1 MIAIPYALDALN
13 FLAADVRNLFGPFV
27 NVFLVT
33 GQHWSQTD
41 VGLVTTGS
49 GLLGIAFQTPI
60 GAAIDVTRA
69 KRGVIVLTMAAMTA
83 AAAIIFVAPTFWPM
97 ALALS
102 VLAVADDV
110 FAPAVSALTLGLV
123 TRDKLA
129 RRLGRNSAFDHGGN
143 IAIALLAGA
152 VGYAFSQRA
161 VFLMVPVFAVLASAA
176 VLAIPADAI
185 NHDRARDLATDGEAH
200 GSAAGYRVLFETR
213 PLMIFGLCA
222 FLFHFANAPL
232 LPLVGQKLA
241 LQFPDEATA
250 MMSFCM
256 VAAQGVMLPIAI
268 LVGRNA
274 DAWGRRPL
282 FLVAFAVLPVRATLY
297 PLSDNAFWLIGVQ
310 LLDGIGAGI
319 YQALTPL
326 IISDIMRGTG
336 RFNLAQSAVATTMG
350 IGASVS
356 GLAAGV
362 MVDHFGYS
370 VSFLAFSAAAA
381 LAFLVFFGFMPET
394 RNAHAT
400 LHGAKPLALE
410 GAAVGE

>member
-1 MIAIPYALDALN
+1 MIPIPYALDAVN

-41 VGLVTTGS
+41 VGVLTTAS

-60 GAAIDVTRA
+60 GALIDVTHA
-69 KRGVIVLTMAAMTA
+69 KRGVIVLTMAAMTV

-102 VLAVADDV
+102 VLAVAGDV

-143 IAIALLAGA
+143 IAIALLAGE

-176 VLAIPADAI
+176 VLGIPGDAI
-185 NHDRARDLATDGEAH
+185 NHDRARDLATDEEAH

-213 PLMIFGLCA
+213 PLMIFALCT

-336 RFNLAQSAVATTMG
+336 RFNLAQGAVATTMG

>member
-1 MIAIPYALDALN
+1 MIPIPYALDAVN

-41 VGLVTTGS
+41 VGLLTTAS
-49 GLLGIAFQTPI
+49 GLLGIALQTPI

-69 KRGVIVLTMAAMTA
+69 KRGVIVLTMAAMA
-83 AAAIIFVAPTFWPM
+83 VSAIIIFAAPRFWSM
-97 ALALS
+97 AIALS
-102 VLAVADDV
+102 VLAVAGDA

-143 IAIALLAGA
+143 IAVALLAGA
-152 VGYAFSQRA
+152 VGYVFSQRA
-161 VFLMVPVFAVLASAA
+161 VFLMVPVFAALTCAA
-176 VLAIPADAI
+176 VLAIPARAI
-185 NHDRARDLATDGEAH
+185 NHNRARDLAADSEEGGA
-200 GSAAGYRVLFETR
+200 AAGYRVLFNTR
-213 PLMIFGLCA
+213 PLMIFALCA

-241 LQFPDEATA
+241 LQFPQEATA

-274 DAWGRRPL
+274 DKWGRRPI
-282 FLVAFAVLPVRATLY
+282 FLIAFAVLPIRAALY

-310 LLDGIGAGI
+310 LLDGVGAGI

-326 IISDIMRGTG
+326 MISDMMRGTG
-336 RFNLAQSAVATTMG
+336 RFNLAQGAVATTMG
-350 IGASVS
+350 IGASIS
-356 GLAAGV
+356 GLASGV
-362 MVDHFGYS
+362 AVDNFGYS
-370 VSFLAFSAAAA
+370 VSFLAFGAAATV
-381 LAFLVFFGFMPET
+381 AFLVFFGFMPET
-394 RNAHAT
+394 RYEHAIA
-400 LHGAKPLALE
+400 GEDKPLAVK
-410 GAAVGE
+410 GAAAGE

>member
-1 MIAIPYALDALN
+1 MIPIPYALDAVN
-13 FLAADVRNLFGPFV
+13 FLAADVRSLFGPFV

-41 VGLVTTGS
+41 VGVLTTAS
-49 GLLGIAFQTPI
+49 GLLGIALQTPI

-69 KRGVIVLTMAAMTA
+69 KRGVIVTTMAAMTVSA
-83 AAAIIFVAPTFWPM
+83 IIIFVAPAFWPM

-102 VLAVADDV
+102 VLAVAGDA
-110 FAPAVSALTLGLV
+110 FLPAVSALTLGLV

-152 VGYAFSQRA
+152 IGYAFSQRA
-161 VFLMVPVFAVLASAA
+161 VFLMVPVFAALTCAA
-176 VLAIPADAI
+176 VLAIPAKAI
-185 NHDRARDLATDGEAH
+185 NHDRARDLATNGEAQ
-200 GSAAGYRVLFETR
+200 GAAEGYRVLFERR
-213 PLMIFGLCA
+213 PLMIFAFCA

-241 LQFPDEATA
+241 QFPQEATA

-268 LVGRNA
+268 VVGRNA
-274 DAWGRRPL
+274 DNWGRRPI
-282 FLVAFAVLPVRATLY
+282 FLLAFAVLPIRAALY
-297 PLSDNAFWLIGVQ
+297 TLSDSAFWLIGVQ
-310 LLDGIGAGI
+310 LLDGVGAGI
-319 YQALTPL
+319 YGALTPL

-336 RFNLAQSAVATTMG
+336 RFNLAQGAVATTMG

-356 GLAAGV
+356 ALAAGV
-362 MVDHFGYS
+362 SVDHFGYS
-370 VSFLAFSAAAA
+370 VSFLALGAAAA
-381 LAFLVFFGFMPET
+381 IAFLVFFGFMPET
-394 RNAHAT
+394 RDEEAIKQKPRT
-400 LHGAKPLALE
+400 LAIE
-410 GAAVGE
+410 GAAAGE

>member
-1 MIAIPYALDALN
+1 MIPIPYALDAVN

-41 VGLVTTGS
+41 VGVLTTAS

-60 GAAIDVTRA
+60 GALIDVTHA
-69 KRGVIVLTMAAMTA
+69 KRGVIVLTMAAMTV

-102 VLAVADDV
+102 VLAVAGDV

-143 IAIALLAGA
+143 IAIALLAGE

-176 VLAIPADAI
+176 VLAIPGDAI
-185 NHDRARDLATDGEAH
+185 NHDRARDLATDEEAH

-213 PLMIFGLCA
+213 PLMIFALCT

-274 DAWGRRPL
+274 DWGRRPL

-336 RFNLAQSAVATTMG
+336 RFNLAQGAVATTMG

>member
-1 MIAIPYALDALN
+1 MIPIPYALDAVN

-33 GQHWSQTD
+33 DQHWSQTD

-60 GAAIDVTRA
+60 GAVIDVTHA

-102 VLAVADDV
+102 VLAVAGDV

-213 PLMIFGLCA
+213 PLMIFALCA

-336 RFNLAQSAVATTMG
+336 RFNLAQGAVATTMG

-356 GLAAGV
+356 GLAAGLA
-362 MVDHFGYS
+362 VDNFGYS

-381 LAFLVFFGFMPET
+381 VAFLVFFGFMPET
-394 RNAHAT
+394 GDAHAT
-400 LHGAKPLALE
+400 VHEAKPLALD

>member
-1 MIAIPYALDALN
+1 MIPIPYALDAVN

-33 GQHWSQTD
+33 DQHWSQTD

-60 GAAIDVTRA
+60 GAVIDVTHAR
-69 KRGVIVLTMAAMTA
+69 RGVIVLTMAAMTA

-102 VLAVADDV
+102 VLAVAGDV

-213 PLMIFGLCA
+213 PLMVFALCA

-336 RFNLAQSAVATTMG
+336 RFNLAQGAVATTMG

-356 GLAAGV
+356 GLAAGLA
-362 MVDHFGYS
+362 VDNFGYS

-381 LAFLVFFGFMPET
+381 VAFLVFFGFMPET
-394 RNAHAT
+394 RDAHAT
-400 LHGAKPLALE
+400 VHEAKPLALD

>member
-1 MIAIPYALDALN
+1 MIPIPYALDAVN

-41 VGLVTTGS
+41 VGVLTTAS

-60 GAAIDVTRA
+60 GALIDVTHA
-69 KRGVIVLTMAAMTA
+69 KRGVIVLTMAAMTV

-102 VLAVADDV
+102 VLAVAGDV

-143 IAIALLAGA
+143 IAIALLAGE

-176 VLAIPADAI
+176 VLAIPGDAI
-185 NHDRARDLATDGEAH
+185 NHDRARDLATDEEAH

-213 PLMIFGLCA
+213 PLMIFALCA

-336 RFNLAQSAVATTMG
+336 RFNLAQGAVATTMG